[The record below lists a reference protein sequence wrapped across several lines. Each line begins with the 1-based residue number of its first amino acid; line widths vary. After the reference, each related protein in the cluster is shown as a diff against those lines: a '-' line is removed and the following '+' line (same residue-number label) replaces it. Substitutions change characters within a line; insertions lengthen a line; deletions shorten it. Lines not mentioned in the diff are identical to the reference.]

1 LGANLVAI
9 SPQVPEYLHL
19 SEQKNGL
26 HFEVLGDPG
35 NRVAGQFGLVFQIP
49 EDLKQV
55 YAGLKIDL
63 QRVNGDDSWQL
74 PMTSRFIIDRA
85 GIIRSAEFHPDY
97 TIRPD
102 PSETLAAL
110 RAVVATP

>member
-1 LGANLVAI
+1 M
-9 SPQVPEYLHL
+9 
-19 SEQKNGL
+19 

-35 NRVAGQFGLVFQIP
+35 NQVAHQFGLVFQIP

-63 QRVNGDDSWQL
+63 LRCNGDDSWQL

-85 GIIRSAEFHPDY
+85 GIIRNAEFHPDY
-97 TIRPD
+97 TVRPD
-102 PSETLAAL
+102 PEETLAAL
-110 RAVVATP
+110 RAMAAST

>member
-1 LGANLVAI
+1 V
-9 SPQVPEYLHL
+9 E
-19 SEQKNGL
+19 KNDV

-35 NRVAGQFGLVFQIP
+35 NQVARQFGLVFQIP

-55 YAGLKIDL
+55 YVGLKIDL
-63 QRVNGDDSWQL
+63 PRVNGDDSWQL

-85 GIIRSAEFHPDY
+85 GIIRSVEFHPDY

-102 PSETLAAL
+102 PEETLAVL
-110 RAVVATP
+110 RKLDS

>member
-1 LGANLVAI
+1 V
-9 SPQVPEYLHL
+9 
-19 SEQKNGL
+19 QKNDV
-26 HFEVLGDPG
+26 HFEVLGDAG
-35 NRVAGQFGLVFQIP
+35 NRVARRFGLVFQIP

-55 YAGLKIDL
+55 YTAMKIDL
-63 QRVNGDDSWQL
+63 PRVNGDDSWQL

-102 PSETLAAL
+102 PAETLAVL
-110 RAVVATP
+110 RNLRT